1 MLSLTLV
8 SEKCLLASEKS
19 IREGERTTAS
29 AERKSVRVR
38 QIPCSLSFSRYVLD
52 QIENRRSVNM
62 GFCNDVKI
70 FPALT

>member
-8 SEKCLLASEKS
+8 SEKYLLASEKS

-29 AERKSVRVR
+29 AERESVRAR
-38 QIPCSLSFSRYVLD
+38 KIPCSSCFSRYVLD
-52 QIENRRSVNM
+52 QIENRSVNM

>member
-52 QIENRRSVNM
+52 QIENRSVNM
-62 GFCNDVKI
+62 GFCNDVKVS
-70 FPALT
+70 PALT

>member
-29 AERKSVRVR
+29 AERESVRAR
-38 QIPCSLSFSRYVLD
+38 KIPCSSCFSRYVLD
-52 QIENRRSVNM
+52 QIENRSVNM